1 MKRNNTTTIGDPILR
16 DDWVKYEPFIYPQG
30 RKKKL
35 TKPDTVLD
43 SPFIDVLFKRCSHKN
58 LTFCEIRRVSEVL
71 FYCMRIHEITND
83 LTGTIT
89 SKRICPSAG
98 ARHPIDIFVSLP
110 EKLNERE
117 LFYYNPIDHS
127 LNELMLDKKNV
138 ATFLEDINSTLFLND
153 AYLFWFSMQVEK
165 TGSKYL
171 NPESLYWRDAGC
183 LLYAI
188 QLISTYIGLSS
199 CPIGTLASKS
209 FHNLFFSDKIQSGG
223 GILIGNQSI
232 I

>member
-1 MKRNNTTTIGDPILR
+1 MKLNKEITFGDPALR
-16 DDWVKYEPFIYPQG
+16 DDCIKYEPFIYPLG
-30 RKKKL
+30 RKEKL
-35 TKPDTVLD
+35 TRPDTTLN
-43 SPFIDVLFKRCSHKN
+43 SPFIDVLFKRRSYKN
-58 LTFCEIRRVSEVL
+58 LTSCENKKVSEVL

-83 LTGTIT
+83 ITGTIT

-127 LNELMLDKKNV
+127 LNELVLDKKNV
-138 ATFLEDINSTLFLND
+138 VTFLEDINSTLFLND
-153 AYLFWFSMQVEK
+153 AYLFWFSIQVEK

-171 NPESLYWRDAGC
+171 NPESLYWRDTGC

-199 CPIGTLASKS
+199 CPIGTLASDS
-209 FHNLFFSDKIQSGG
+209 FHKLFLSDSLFSGG
-223 GILIGNQSI
+223 GILIGNKI
-232 I
+232 

>member
-1 MKRNNTTTIGDPILR
+1 MRYNSEIIFKDPALR
-16 DDWVKYEPFIYPQG
+16 DDWIKYEPFIYPLG
-30 RKKKL
+30 KKEKL
-35 TKPDTVLD
+35 MKPDVALN
-43 SPFIDVLFKRCSHKN
+43 SSFIDVLFKRRSYKN
-58 LTFCEIRRVSEVL
+58 LTFCEITKISEVL

-83 LTGTIT
+83 ITGTIT

-98 ARHPIDIFVSLP
+98 ARHPIDIIVSLP
-110 EKLNERE
+110 EKLKERE

-127 LNELMLDKKNV
+127 LNKLMLVRKKV

-153 AYLFWFSMQVEK
+153 AYLFWFSIQVEK

-188 QLISTYIGLSS
+188 QLISTYIGIGS
-199 CPIGTLASKS
+199 CPIGTLACKS
-209 FHNLFFSDKIQSGG
+209 FYDLFSSDKIQSGG
-223 GILIGNQSI
+223 GVLIGNQLNV
-232 I
+232 